1 MAASQ
6 VTELLEA
13 WRKGDRSAPAKLLP
27 LVYEQLHRI
36 AKRHLA
42 HERADHT
49 LQPTAL
55 VNEAY
60 IRVAKAKDF
69 HFADRVHFLGR
80 LVIGSLGGTPGQSP
94 QDCLQ

>member
-69 HFADRVHFLGR
+69 HFADRIHFLAIAAR
-80 LVIGSLGGTPGQSP
+80 VTRRVLLEHARKRHRN
-94 QDCLQ
+94 